1 MGIIWQLVSRIVK
14 LPQSGERW
22 EAELRSIIV
31 VPTYN
36 EAENI
41 EALLTQ
47 VAAALPEA
55 HMLVV
60 DDASPDGTADIA
72 ERLCAQ
78 YPGYRVLRRT
88 GPRGLGHAYKEGFCR
103 VLDDGYDRIFHM
115 DADLSHDPAYLPA
128 MLRASETADLV
139 IGSRYVRGGGVRHWP
154 WYRIL
159 LSRYA
164 NLYVRLIT
172 GVPTADAT
180 AGFRC
185 WTASALQAIRPN
197 TLTCEGYAF
206 AVEMTY
212 RAHQAGLR
220 IAEVPIIFPDR
231 RYGQSKMSGH
241 VIFESILNPWRLRFR
256 RRNFPN

>member
-1 MGIIWQLVSRIVK
+1 MAGASGLEFGLESIGLERNTLLRAIV
-14 LPQSGERW
+14 
-22 EAELRSIIV
+22 V

-47 VAAALPEA
+47 VAAAVPGVHL
-55 HMLVV
+55 MVV

-72 ERLCAQ
+72 ECLCSGL
-78 YPGYRVLRRT
+78 PGFFVLRRI
-88 GPRGLGHAYKEGFCR
+88 GPRGLGYAYKEGFCR
-103 VLDDGYDRIFHM
+103 ALEMGYERIIQM

-154 WYRIL
+154 WHRIL

-164 NLYVRLIT
+164 NRYVRLIT
-172 GVPTADAT
+172 GVPIADAT

-185 WTASALQAIRPN
+185 WTAAAMRVVQINSLAS
-197 TLTCEGYAF
+197 EGYAF

-212 RAHQAGLR
+212 RAHRAGLN
-220 IAEVPIIFPDR
+220 IVEIPIIFPDR
-231 RYGQSKMSGH
+231 RFGQSKMSGR
-241 VIFESILNPWRLRFR
+241 VIFESIQMPWRLRYR
-256 RRNFPN
+256 RP

>member
-1 MGIIWQLVSRIVK
+1 L
-14 LPQSGERW
+14 
-22 EAELRSIIV
+22 LRSIVV

-41 EALLTQ
+41 EALFAQ
-47 VAAALPEA
+47 VATALPEA
-55 HMLVV
+55 HVMIM
-60 DDASPDGTADIA
+60 DDASPDGTADIV
-72 ERLCAQ
+72 ERLSLQ
-78 YPGYRVLRRT
+78 YPNYRVVRRT

-103 VLDDGYDRIFHM
+103 ALEEGYERIFQM

-128 MLRASETADLV
+128 MLKASETADMV
-139 IGSRYVRGGGVRHWP
+139 IGSRYVRGGGVRNWP
-154 WYRIL
+154 WHRIL

-180 AGFRC
+180 AGYRC
-185 WTASALQAIRPN
+185 WTAAALQAIRPS
-197 TLTCEGYAF
+197 TLSCEGYAF
-206 AVEMTY
+206 AVELTY
-212 RAHQAGLR
+212 RANEAGLH

-241 VIFESILNPWRLRFR
+241 IIWESIFNPWRLRFR
-256 RRNFPN
+256 GKNF